1 MKNDFIKLFS
11 DIEMLKGLCPDYDGE
26 FDPIVIKE
34 KYEMLPKISYPL
46 ITLDEITNEDVSKY
60 FDDYG
65 ENISYIVNQIEITSE
80 QDDTRTARENV
91 RRIANIIDS
100 YLKGDKY
107 RCFRRIGGLTI
118 APLKSDNNIQVGYL
132 RYEYNLDIK
141 NNIIYRRY

>member
-1 MKNDFIKLFS
+1 MKNDFIQLFS
-11 DIEMLKGLCPDYDGE
+11 DTELLKELCPDYAGE
-26 FDPIVIKE
+26 FDSIVIKE

-46 ITLDEITNEDVSKY
+46 ITLDEITNEDVSRY

-91 RRIANIIDS
+91 RRIADIIDS
-100 YLKGDKY
+100 YLKGEKY
-107 RCFRRIGGLTI
+107 RCFRRTGGLTI
-118 APLKSDNNIQVGYL
+118 APLKTDNNIQVGYL

-141 NNIIYRRY
+141 HNTIYRRY

>member
-1 MKNDFIKLFS
+1 MKLLCS
-11 DIEMLKGLCPDYDGE
+11 DYNLEYE
-26 FDPIVIKE
+26 SIVIKE

-65 ENISYIVNQIEITSE
+65 ENISYIVNQIEITAE

-100 YLKGDKY
+100 YLKGDRY
-107 RCFRRIGGLTI
+107 RCFRRTGGLTI

>member
-1 MKNDFIKLFS
+1 MKLLYS
-11 DIEMLKGLCPDYDGE
+11 DYNLEYE
-26 FDPIVIKE
+26 SIVIKE

-65 ENISYIVNQIEITSE
+65 ENISYIVNQIEITAE
-80 QDDTRTARENV
+80 QDDTRTGLENV
-91 RRIANIIDS
+91 RIISNIIDS

-107 RCFRRIGGLTI
+107 RCFRRTGGLTI